1 MNILA
6 KNITNLE
13 LKEME
18 GSLLSFAIMESTR
31 NSTNFNVDKV
41 REALELAAYL
51 HRSDT
56 RANRAN
62 LPRDTYITHP
72 YRNTLRIL
80 RYGCTNHDVIV
91 ASILH
96 DTVEDHALEIVT
108 EFLENPTPNSS
119 LRILMDESLAYL
131 SDTFG
136 PEVARIVS
144 AVSNPPLPK
153 TLTKVEKRALYAEH
167 VLSVI
172 EDPYVF
178 LVKFSDFV
186 DNAVG
191 LYHNTGNPDM
201 VNHLS
206 QKYLQLVEAFEQRL
220 AIEKVTRTIPVTDKG
235 LEEMRNHLKAG
246 KERLL
251 GLLNNK

>member
-6 KNITNLE
+6 KNITNLD

-18 GSLLSFAIMESTR
+18 GSLLSFAIMESTKD
-31 NSTNFNVDKV
+31 SKNFNVDKV
-41 REALELAAYL
+41 REALEIAAYL

-80 RYGCTNHDVIV
+80 RYGCSNHDVVV

-96 DTVEDHALEIVT
+96 DTVEDHALDIVT
-108 EFLENPTPNSS
+108 EFLENQNPSSS
-119 LRILMDESLAYL
+119 LRTLMDESLVYF
-131 SDTFG
+131 SETFG

-172 EDPYVF
+172 EDPHVF

-191 LYHNTGNPDM
+191 LYHNTGNPVM
-201 VNHLS
+201 VDHLS

-220 AIEKVTRTIPVTDKG
+220 ESEATTRTIPVTDEG
-235 LEEMRNHLKAG
+235 LEEMRNHLQAG
-246 KERLL
+246 KTRLL
-251 GLLNNK
+251 GLRNSK

>member
-6 KNITNLE
+6 KSISDLD

-18 GSLLSFAIMESTR
+18 GSLLSFAIMESAK
-31 NSTNFNVDKV
+31 NSDNFDIEKV

-51 HRSDT
+51 HRADT

-62 LPRDTYITHP
+62 LPKDTYITHP

-80 RYGCTNHDVIV
+80 RYGCINHDVIV

-96 DTVEDHALEIVT
+96 DTVEDHANEIVA
-108 EFLENPTPNSS
+108 EFLGKSINETT
-119 LRILMDESLAYL
+119 RELMDMSLVYYT
-131 SDTFG
+131 DTFG
-136 PEVARIVS
+136 KEVSRIVN
-144 AVSNPPLPK
+144 AVSNPPLDK
-153 TLTKVEKRALYAEH
+153 GLTKPEKRALYAEH

-172 EDPYVF
+172 DDPHVF

-191 LYHNTGNPDM
+191 LYHNTGSPNM
-201 VNHLS
+201 VEHLS
-206 QKYLQLVEAFEQRL
+206 QKYLLLVEAFEERL
-220 AIEKVTRTIPVTDKG
+220 YQENTIRTIPVTDEG
-235 LEEMRNHLKAG
+235 LEEMRNHLTAG

-251 GLLNNK
+251 KLRDAK